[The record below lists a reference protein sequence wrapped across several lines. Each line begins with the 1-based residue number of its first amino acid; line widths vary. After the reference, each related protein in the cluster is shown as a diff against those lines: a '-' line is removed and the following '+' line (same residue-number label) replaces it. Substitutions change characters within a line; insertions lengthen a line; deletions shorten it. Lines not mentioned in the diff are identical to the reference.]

1 MRRLRSSGVAVTY
14 ALIALAWI
22 VFSDSVLRILGLS
35 SEQVVTY
42 SLAKGFCF
50 VFVTSAA
57 LYVLTYRFALV
68 TERREREY
76 RELFEHNPNPM
87 WFYDLKTL
95 AFLKVNDAAV
105 SKYGYTPEEF
115 AEMKITDIRPA
126 EDHERL
132 LANVETV
139 RSGVVPVNE
148 SGAWRHITKDGRTLW
163 VDVTSHVVEF
173 EGRKAEAV
181 LIRDLTEAHAAR
193 QELFRLQQESVRRRD
208 AERFGVVGRADE
220 S

>member
-14 ALIALAWI
+14 ALFALAWI
-22 VFSDSVLRILGLS
+22 VLSDSVLRALGLS
-35 SEQVVTY
+35 SDAIVTY
-42 SLAKGFCF
+42 SLAKGFVF
-50 VFVTSAA
+50 VFVTAVA
-57 LYVLTYRFALV
+57 LYILTYRFALT
-68 TERREREY
+68 TERREAEY

-115 AEMKITDIRPA
+115 AQMKITDIRPP

-132 LANVETV
+132 HANVEAV
-139 RSGVVPVNE
+139 RSGVTPEVNE
-148 SGAWRHITKDGRTLW
+148 SGAWQHMTKDGRILW
-163 VDVTSHVVEF
+163 VDVTSHVTEF
-173 EGRKAEAV
+173 NRRKAEAV

-208 AERFGVVGRADE
+208 IERFGQGQPRGA
-220 S
+220 

>member
-14 ALIALAWI
+14 ALFALAWI
-22 VFSDSVLRILGLS
+22 VFSDSALRGLGLS
-35 SEQVVTY
+35 SDEIVTY
-42 SLAKGFCF
+42 SLAKGFVF
-50 VFVTSAA
+50 VFVTAVA
-57 LYVLTYRFALV
+57 LYVLTYRFALK
-68 TERREREY
+68 TERREAEY

-115 AEMKITDIRPA
+115 AQMKITDIRPP

-132 LANVETV
+132 HANVEAV
-139 RSGVVPVNE
+139 RSGATPEVNE
-148 SGAWRHITKDGRTLW
+148 AGAWQHVTKDGRILW
-163 VDVTSHVVEF
+163 VDVTSHVTEF
-173 EGRKAEAV
+173 NGRKAEAV

-208 AERFGVVGRADE
+208 IERFGQGQPRGA
-220 S
+220 

>member
-14 ALIALAWI
+14 ALFALAWI
-22 VFSDSVLRILGLS
+22 VFSDSVLKALGLS
-35 SEQVVTY
+35 SEEIVTY
-42 SLAKGFCF
+42 SLAKGFVF
-50 VFVTSAA
+50 VFVTAVA
-57 LYVLTYRFALV
+57 LYILTYRFALT
-68 TERREREY
+68 TERREAEY

-115 AEMKITDIRPA
+115 AQMKITDIRPP
-126 EDHERL
+126 EDHDRL
-132 LANVETV
+132 HANVEAV
-139 RSGVVPVNE
+139 RSGAVPEVNE
-148 SGAWRHITKDGRTLW
+148 SGAWQHLTKDGRLLW
-163 VDVTSHVVEF
+163 VDVTSHVTEF
-173 EGRKAEAV
+173 DGRKAEAV

-208 AERFGVVGRADE
+208 IERFGQQRA
-220 S
+220 